1 MKIKNISLAWV
12 STTDLKQAKNFFNEI
27 LGLKISTEA
36 NEHGWL
42 ELHAKNDDFLLGVG
56 EIKTNQTHSSF
67 TASGQISPI
76 QPGQNAVITFEVP
89 NIEVAKAELESKNV
103 RVYDIVTIPGH
114 VKMAFL
120 QDFDG
125 NFFQLV
131 ELLD

>member
-12 STTDLKQAKNFFNEI
+12 STTDLKQAKNFFSDI
-27 LGLKISTEA
+27 LGLKVSTA
-36 NEHGWL
+36 SDEHGWL

-56 EIKTNQTHSSF
+56 EVKAEHDHSSF
-67 TASGQISPI
+67 AATTQINPVK
-76 QPGQNAVITFEVP
+76 PGQNAVITFEVP
-89 NIEVAKAELESKNV
+89 NIELAKIELESKNV